1 MAMAGSKPQK
11 PLLRLFGDETQNRLQ
26 DATAQALPAIGSINQ
41 GALIEYGAA
50 GGQIAHRLGRKWT
63 GCFAVVGAPITAS
76 SSSDDSKFVNIT
88 ATTAGK
94 AWVF

>member
-1 MAMAGSKPQK
+1 MPIKQK
-11 PLLRLFGDETQNRLQ
+11 SLLRLFGDETQNRLQ
-26 DATAQALPAIGSINQ
+26 DATSNALPTIGSINN
-41 GALIEYGAA
+41 GSLIEYTAS
-50 GGQIAHRLGRKWT
+50 GGDIAHRLGRKWS
-63 GCFAVVGAPITAS
+63 GCFAVVGAPITSA